1 MLKEYI
7 IEGVGDDIV
16 WLLLIVGVL
25 KVEIKFEIGIVFV
38 LLVVVGVDGVFFF
51 IGVLDMF
58 REINKR

>member
-7 IEGVGDDIV
+7 IEGVGDDIF

-25 KVEIKFEIGIVFV
+25 EVEIKFEIGIVFV
-38 LLVVVGVDGVFFF
+38 LLVVVGVGGVFFF